1 MKIVGIT
8 RVRNEEH
15 IINDVLNRV
24 AKFVDCIVVYDDA
37 STDRTLEICKAHPKV
52 AIVIENKTWQTEPQ
66 ERDQAEGSHRNFVY
80 QIAKENCEA
89 DWVYY
94 FDADEII
101 MPKAP
106 LKSLAEAG
114 PEAYRFR
121 LYDFY
126 ITEEDKDKTWK
137 ERRWIGPEYRDILM
151 FFKAVPGVHFYQREP
166 VGPWGII
173 EMGGDVR
180 HYGKAIS
187 IDEWEKT
194 CDYYVRH
201 IGGQYLPKF
210 TRKWEARKGKAI
222 HTISDFGKP
231 LILWEERTE
240 KGIPLEDNQ

>member
-15 IINDVLNRV
+15 IIGDVLNRV

-37 STDRTLEICKAHPKV
+37 STDRTLEICKAHDKV
-52 AIVIENKTWQTEPQ
+52 AYLVENKTWATEPR
-66 ERDQAEGSHRNFVY
+66 ERDFAEGNHRNLVY
-80 QIAKENCEA
+80 QIAKENLQA
-89 DWVYY
+89 DWIYY

-101 MPKAP
+101 MPTESLSK
-106 LKSLAEAG
+106 LAEKG
-114 PEAYRFR
+114 PEAYTFR

-126 ITEEDKDKTWK
+126 ITEEDKDKPWK
-137 ERRWIGPEYRDILM
+137 ERRWMGPEYRDILM
-151 FFKAVPGVHFYQREP
+151 FFKVMPGVHFYQREP
-166 VGPWGII
+166 VGPWKAI
-173 EMGGDVR
+173 ERGGDVR

-210 TRKWEARKGKAI
+210 TRKWEARRGKAI
-222 HTISDFGKP
+222 HTVSDFGKP
-231 LILWEERTE
+231 LILWEERHD
-240 KGIPLEDNQ
+240 KGVPLIDNQ

>member
-15 IINDVLNRV
+15 IILDVLNHV
-24 AKFVDCIVVYDDA
+24 GKMVDCIVVYDDA
-37 STDRTLEICKAHPKV
+37 STDRTLEICKEHPKV
-52 AIVIENKTWQTEPQ
+52 AMVIENKTWHPEP
-66 ERDQAEGSHRNFVY
+66 EKRDFDEGNDR
-80 QIAKENCEA
+80 QIAYTVARENIDA

-94 FDADEII
+94 FDADEILV
-101 MPKAP
+101 PNAP
-106 LKSLAEAG
+106 LKSLAAAG
-114 PEAYRFR
+114 PDAYTFR

-126 ITEEDKDKTWK
+126 ITEEDKEKSWR
-137 ERRWIGPEYRDILM
+137 ERRWMGPEYRDILM
-151 FFKAVPGVHFYQREP
+151 FFKVLPGIKFYQREP
-166 VGPWGII
+166 TGPWNGI
-173 EMGGDVR
+173 ELGGDVK

-222 HTISDFGKP
+222 HTESDFGEP
-231 LILWEERTE
+231 LITWEERNQ
-240 KGIPLEDNQ
+240 KGIPLVDNT